1 MLKNTP
7 QLYYRSDELLRLFE
21 RGLANQIDD
30 ENPVRL
36 MFMVDNFEPYL
47 GDPVEPQNLKMECVT
62 ITYVPLIFVNKY
74 RERELY
80 YVAEGTEHIF
90 QGIGR

>member
-7 QLYYRSDELLRLFE
+7 QLYYRSDELLQLFE
-21 RGLANQIDD
+21 RGVSAQIEDKV
-30 ENPVRL
+30 PVRL

-47 GDPVEPQNLKMECVT
+47 GDPVEPQNIKMECVT
-62 ITYVPLIFVNKY
+62 ITYVPLRFVNKY
-74 RERELY
+74 REEELY
-80 YVAEGTEHIF
+80 YVAEGSEHIF